1 MVDPFITPLIAL
13 KIALGHAAWAR
24 LVLIYKGMLLSAY
37 GHGLAALAHA
47 AITTAQSVGV
57 VGALQMVAQM
67 LLIIGTVGVGSLAAE
82 EAWGALKAMGDGDHA
97 KALKKGR
104 KALKQAGPVLR
115 VWTPSV
121 SGWLR
126 RRERR
131 VQVVGRGPEWSWFG
145 SCSSR
150 IASTRRA

>member
-1 MVDPFITPLIAL
+1 MPEWRERPGRRATANHQNTLRRNDNGGSVHYPLIAL
-13 KIALGHAAWAR
+13 KIALDHAAWAR
-24 LVLIYKGMLLSAY
+24 LVLIYKGMLLSAH

-104 KALKQAGPVLR
+104 RAMKHAGPVLR

-121 SGWLR
+121 SGW
-126 RRERR
+126 
-131 VQVVGRGPEWSWFG
+131 
-145 SCSSR
+145 
-150 IASTRRA
+150 